1 MIWWN
6 NNNFPTFF
14 MMSGGLNKCFR
25 YRFSR
30 GCYMDSDSYVTCYCP
45 EGYQGRRC
53 ESCAPGFEGNPMI
66 PGDYCKPGKTSHCYL
81 AFGVIYVFER
91 YIFKE
96 KDDLHKVIFFS
107 SLSLAVSLLSNF
119 QENKLSLLQAMSR
132 FSNWQKNKEIWAW
145 SWDVGFGVY
154 SYSEGEGGGSC
165 MR

>member
-81 AFGVIYVFER
+81 GVIYLYEC
-91 YIFKE
+91 YTFKE
-96 KDDLHKVIFFS
+96 KDDLHKVIFFPWVFHLQS
-107 SLSLAVSLLSNF
+107 HSCRIFKRINCLFFKQCPGFIIEQKQRNLSLVVG
-119 QENKLSLLQAMSR
+119 R
-132 FSNWQKNKEIWAW
+132 I
-145 SWDVGFGVY
+145 GFGVC
-154 SYSEGEGGGSC
+154 SFSEGEGGGSC